1 MKINV
6 QEEPSAQDITV
17 NIICPRIDDRIRRII
32 AAAEVSEMKL
42 AGMSEGFLCMVDL
55 ADVLYIESVD
65 RSTFIYTADKVV
77 ESNSPL
83 SELEEELSDTELVRA
98 TRQML
103 VNLAHVN
110 GIRPYLN
117 ARLELVLDNGEHIIA
132 SRQFAP
138 TIKERIG
145 L

>member
-55 ADVLYIESVD
+55 AGVLYIESVD

>member
-17 NIICPRIDDRIRRII
+17 NIICPRIDDRISRII

>member
-17 NIICPRIDDRIRRII
+17 NIICPRIDDRISRII

-65 RSTFIYTADKVV
+65 RSTFIYTADKGV